1 MITVSHIPGASGT
14 TTGRSVCGCCALG
27 GRTGEG
33 PFHII
38 RRGGAGREAIWGG
51 IELIV
56 GGAEQ
61 GGGNI
66 VGALGCRDGVR
77 TCLGGGT
84 LDVPELKTNI
94 RWIHKTSNLVIDM
107 EDKNQCLTI

>member
-94 RWIHKTSNLVIDM
+94 R
-107 EDKNQCLTI
+107 